1 MGFDDRVK
9 RKSKPDEVV
18 IDEPLPQLQGH
29 TKTYTK
35 VVLEQRTDILG
46 DQPAEAL
53 IGKCVKV
60 FITGA
65 QKWHISGKIID
76 ASPAPDRAPTNYFEK
91 LEAKR
96 KEELLKQFQADE
108 TAMESSKALAGHSA
122 NTN

>member
-1 MGFDDRVK
+1 MWIMGFDDRVPRK
-9 RKSKPDEVV
+9 RKSEGDENKT
-18 IDEPLPQLQGH
+18 EPLPQLQGH

-35 VVLEQRTDILG
+35 VVLEQRKEVLG

-60 FITGA
+60 LITGA

-76 ASPAPDRAPTNYFEK
+76 ASPTPERAPVDYFEK

-96 KEELLKQFQADE
+96 KEELLKQFKADE
-108 TAMESSKALAGHSA
+108 KAME
-122 NTN
+122 